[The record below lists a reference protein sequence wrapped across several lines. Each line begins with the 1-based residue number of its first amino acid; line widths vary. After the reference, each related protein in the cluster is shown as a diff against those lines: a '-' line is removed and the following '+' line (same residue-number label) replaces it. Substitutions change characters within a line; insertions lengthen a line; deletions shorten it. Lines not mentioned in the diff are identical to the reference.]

1 MNSALKTNGTSSV
14 KPFWMVFQPLTELA
28 ESPPTLSLFLA
39 HSKIAYGS
47 SPTEACHK
55 LLKVQVYVIVVI
67 VQSLSH
73 ICLRPHG
80 PQNTKPM

>member
-1 MNSALKTNGTSSV
+1 
-14 KPFWMVFQPLTELA
+14 MVFQPLTELA
-28 ESPPTLSLFLA
+28 ESPPTLYLFLA

-73 ICLRPHG
+73 I
-80 PQNTKPM
+80 